1 MPPAPGP
8 NLITPGRLGGG
19 NVARILL
26 HEETLDP
33 AFVPP
38 RLPHREEE
46 RIRLFQ
52 RYRDALEHGVPHHHL
67 ITGRIGSGKTALAKR
82 VGADLE
88 RVGRLGSVPC
98 RAVYVNCW
106 RRASDRTVLLDLVRH
121 LDIELPDR
129 GYSLAEML
137 DIFEQGLRR
146 RPHHWVVILDE
157 ASALVRQETK
167 LIYLLSRSREVGLG
181 SISLLMVTPED
192 ILPFLDAPSRS
203 SFGITHRLELAPYGP
218 AELADILAARAEL
231 ALRPGAYT
239 TEILEQIA
247 RIAAPNGDARFA
259 LELLANAAQAAEAAG
274 ATEIAS
280 DHVRAA
286 KGSIYPTVTE
296 GHLEGLSTAGL
307 LVLLALARRLR
318 GGTVTLTSRLLREAY
333 AELALEYGT
342 APVSR
347 TTFWRVLRELDQLGL
362 IGFASSGSGEAASVT
377 MDEMPASFL
386 TTLIEERLARGHRVP
401 KR

>member
-1 MPPAPGP
+1 M
-8 NLITPGRLGGG
+8 
-19 NVARILL
+19 ARILL

-46 RIRLFQ
+46 RSRLLQ
-52 RYRDALEHGVPHHHL
+52 RYRESLEHGVPHHHL

-82 VGADLE
+82 IGADLE
-88 RVGRLGSVPC
+88 RIGRIGSVPS
-98 RAVYVNCW
+98 RVVYVNCW

-129 GYSLAEML
+129 GYSLSEML

-146 RPHHWVVILDE
+146 SPHHWVVILDE

-181 SISLLMVTPED
+181 SISLLLVTPED

-203 SFGITHRLELAPYGP
+203 SFGITHRLHLPSYDP
-218 AELADILAARAEL
+218 KELADIVSARAEL
-231 ALRPGAYT
+231 ALRAGSYT
-239 TEILEQIA
+239 AETVEQIA

-259 LELLANAAQAAEAAG
+259 LELLANAAQAADAAG
-274 ATEIAS
+274 ASEITS

-286 KGSIYPTVTE
+286 KGSIFPTVTE
-296 GHLEGLSTAGL
+296 AHLEGLSVVNL

-318 GGTVTLTSRLLREAY
+318 GGPVTMPSRQLREAY
-333 AELALEYGT
+333 GEVANEYST
-342 APVSR
+342 EPVSR
-347 TTFWRVLRELDQLGL
+347 TTFWRALRELDQLGL
-362 IGFASSGSGEAASVT
+362 ISLTRTGAGESASVT

-386 TTLIEERLARGHRVP
+386 TTLIEEQLARGRRVP